1 MLSSVR
7 VAEAVTLADAGA
19 PARRRACAVDRALA
33 RLAQDALR
41 GYAGVALVAVG
52 GYGRGE
58 LSPLSDVDLLV
69 VTRDGEPP
77 RERLQQLLYPL
88 WDAGMEVGHAVRSP
102 DAAVEHALGDPDAAT
117 ALLSA
122 RLVAGDAGT
131 FELLLAHRAGWLEA
145 HGRELVRS
153 VLERT
158 AERHRRV
165 QRAGWVLAPDLKQ
178 DVGGLRDLH
187 TVAWVAAAAGAPG
200 PSERLTA
207 AGELLLAVREAL
219 HAGAR
224 RRNDRVRID
233 LQPALARRLGFDGPE
248 GVDQLMAQV
257 HTAAR
262 TVEHLG
268 AIEAQLAAERVL
280 GGPRRSGRVV
290 DLGHGVRIEDGV
302 LNLARADRS
311 GARPAA
317 ALRLLA
323 AVAATDRP
331 LAVPLHAWLARCFE
345 RRGPLDAWDPG
356 TRAAF
361 LELLPGP
368 AARRALELLDHVGGW
383 PVLLPEWARIRG
395 LAQYDLYH
403 RHTVDGHLFA
413 TVAELSA
420 ALADSPVAREAAD
433 QAGDLGTLY
442 LAALL
447 HDAGKGS
454 GTDHSAEGERLA
466 REAGRRM
473 RLDPA
478 ATDELATL
486 VGQHLLLVTTATRR
500 DLDDPAVIRAVAGQ
514 VGSARRLRLL
524 YLLTV
529 ADARATGPEAWTGW
543 KDALVREL
551 YRKTLRAL
559 DTSLAAGGRLG
570 DDVAARA
577 REVAAHA
584 PDLAADAER
593 LLRTFPDSYPR
604 SASVG
609 DIAGE
614 LRLLLPPPRP
624 GEVRHLLDTEPS
636 RGHPVL
642 AVCVPDRPG
651 TLARTAGVLALNR
664 ISVLRAQAYSTTGGF
679 ALERFVV
686 DPTPQVRWG
695 QVRSDLEA
703 AFAGRIA
710 IEARLERKA
719 RDYRGGAAREG
730 QEPDVRVL
738 ADASERFSVVEV
750 RAGDALGLLYAI
762 TAALSDLDLDI
773 HVAKI
778 DTLGSRVVDVFYVR
792 TAWGAKLPPEQ
803 AGEVRLAVRHRVAR
817 LGSGPG

>member
-7 VAEAVTLADAGA
+7 TAEAVTLADAGA
-19 PARRRACAVDRALA
+19 PARRRACVVDDALGALA
-33 RLAQDALR
+33 QEALAGL
-41 GYAGVALVAVG
+41 GEVALVAVG

-69 VTRDGEPP
+69 LARDGELP
-77 RERLQQLLYPL
+77 RERLRRLLYPL
-88 WDAGMEVGHAVRSP
+88 WDAGLEVGHAVRSP
-102 DAAVEHALGDPDAAT
+102 AAAVEHARGDLDAAT

-122 RLVAGDAGT
+122 RLVAGDAEA
-131 FELLLAHRAGWLEA
+131 FELLLAHRTRWIEA
-145 HGRELVRS
+145 HGRELVRRI
-153 VLERT
+153 LERT
-158 AERHRRV
+158 AERHRQV
-165 QRAGWVLAPDLKQ
+165 QRAGWALAPDLKQ

-200 PSERLTA
+200 PSVRLTA

-219 HAGAR
+219 HADAR
-224 RRNDRVRID
+224 RKHDRVRID
-233 LQPALARRLGFDGPE
+233 LQPALARRLGFTGPE
-248 GVDQLMAQV
+248 GVDQLMARI

-280 GGPRRSGRVV
+280 GGPRRSGRVA
-290 DLGHGVRIEDGV
+290 DLGHGVRVEDGV
-302 LNLARADRS
+302 LNLGRRPEPDAQ
-311 GARPAA
+311 PAA

-331 LAVPLHAWLARCFE
+331 LAAWLHAWLARCFE
-345 RRGPLDAWDPG
+345 RAPPDRWDPW

-361 LELLPGP
+361 LELLRGP
-368 AARRALELLDHVGGW
+368 AAQRALELLDHVGGW
-383 PVLLPEWARIRG
+383 PVLLPEWARVRG

-413 TVAELSA
+413 TVAELTA
-420 ALADSPVAREAAD
+420 ALAGSGVAREAAE
-433 QAGDLGTLY
+433 QAGELGTLY

-454 GTDHSAEGERLA
+454 GSDHSAAGERIA
-466 REAGRRM
+466 RAAGRRM
-473 RLDPA
+473 GLDPE
-478 ATDELATL
+478 ATDELAAL

-500 DLDDPAVIRAVAGQ
+500 DLDDPTVIAAVAGQ
-514 VGSARRLRLL
+514 VGEPRRLHLL

-543 KDALVREL
+543 KEALVREL
-551 YRKTLRAL
+551 YRKALRAL
-559 DTSLAAGGRLG
+559 DAGVAAGARYR
-570 DDVAARA
+570 DDVAVRA
-577 REVAAHA
+577 REVAARA

-604 SASVG
+604 SASVD

-614 LRLLLPPPRP
+614 LRLLLPPPRA
-624 GEVRHLLDTEPS
+624 GAVHHRLDTEPS
-636 RGHPVL
+636 RGHPAI
-642 AVCVPDRPG
+642 AVCLPDRPG

-664 ISVLRAQAYSTTGGF
+664 ISVLRAQAYSTTEGF

-686 DPTPQVRWG
+686 DPAPEVDWAR
-695 QVRSDLEA
+695 VFADLEA
-703 AFAGRIA
+703 AFAGRMA

-719 RDYRGGAAREG
+719 RDYLGRAQPAPDGA
-730 QEPDVRVL
+730 DVRVL
-738 ADASERFSVVEV
+738 TDASERFTVVEV
-750 RAGDALGLLYAI
+750 RTADALGLLYAV
-762 TAALSDLDLDI
+762 TAALGDLDLDI

-792 TAWGAKLPPEQ
+792 TAWGAKLAAEQ
-803 AGEVRLAVRHRVAR
+803 AGEVRLAVRHRIAR
-817 LGSGPG
+817 LLGG